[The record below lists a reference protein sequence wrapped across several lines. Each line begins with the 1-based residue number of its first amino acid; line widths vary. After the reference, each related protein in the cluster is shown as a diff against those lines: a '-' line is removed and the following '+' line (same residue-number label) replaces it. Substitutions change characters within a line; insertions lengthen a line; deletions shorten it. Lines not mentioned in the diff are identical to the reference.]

1 MNRKRSATALL
12 VMLMA
17 MQGAVVYA
25 GDGAGVGSPV
35 SRADERNLRWNVAV
49 VPAQAKP
56 GDEVEV
62 VFTADIAP
70 GWILYSSDF
79 SLEIGP
85 RATKFTFDANPALTL
100 VGPIEA
106 VKSKRKKDRTL
117 GAEYT
122 YFATHA
128 EFRQKARLAAPLTG
142 VSGRIDGQT
151 CQEES
156 GLCELFREK
165 FSASVSSGAE
175 GTPGIAEGAH

>member
-1 MNRKRSATALL
+1 
-12 VMLMA
+12 MA
-17 MQGAVVYA
+17 MQGAA
-25 GDGAGVGSPV
+25 GHAADGAGVGSPI
-35 SRADERNLRWNVAV
+35 SQADRQNLRWHVTV

-79 SLEIGP
+79 SVEIGP
-85 RATKFTFDANPALTL
+85 RAAKFTFDANPALTL

-106 VKSKRKKDRTL
+106 VKSQRKKDHTL
-117 GAEYT
+117 GTEYT

-128 EFRQKARLAAPLTG
+128 EFRQKARLVAPLTG

-151 CQEES
+151 CFEES

-165 FSASVSSGAE
+165 FSASIASPTALRKELSRRLFSDPMLSKDRSVS
-175 GTPGIAEGAH
+175 